1 MDNKTIVVKIGSR
14 VLTQEDGQLNK
25 TAARVLIED
34 IAKLKSEKGI
44 KVVIVTSG
52 AVSIGR
58 STLNS
63 DFAIDEGASKKY
75 GKATIREQILASIG
89 QPKLMAFYDAEFS
102 KYGFFC
108 SQILATRT
116 DFADRDRYMSMKTVT
131 SNLLRLGIVPIFNE
145 NDVLSPEELDFS
157 DNDQLASMIT
167 AMLVADSLI
176 LLTNVDGVLDKSPN
190 NFDAK
195 VIPVI
200 SEVDNYIKN
209 VDSSARSG
217 KGGMESKLMTADL
230 VTSLGISAYIAN
242 GLEKNVLLKLIKE
255 DTAVGTFFP
264 SRRAKKVGAVRGW
277 LATAAVSEGKVI
289 VSTFIA
295 DILRKKQTASIL
307 FTGIEKIE
315 GNFSEKDVVEVCD
328 DDGVVLGKGMCKHSA
343 ETLAELIEEYK
354 KKSDVEKAK
363 TKAADIVAIHY
374 DYFVFSL

>member
-1 MDNKTIVVKIGSR
+1 MDNKTIVAKIGSR

-25 TAARVLIED
+25 EAARALIED
-34 IAKLKSEKGI
+34 IARLKKEKGI

-52 AVSIGR
+52 AVNLGR
-58 STLNS
+58 SALGS
-63 DFAIDEGASKKY
+63 DFGIDEGASKKY
-75 GKATIREQILASIG
+75 GQATIREQILASVG
-89 QPKLMAFYDAEFS
+89 QPKLMTFYDEEF
-102 KYGFFC
+102 KKHGFTC
-108 SQILATRT
+108 AQIVATRA
-116 DFADRDRYMSMKTVT
+116 DFADRDRYMSLKTVT

-157 DNDQLASMIT
+157 DNDQLASMVA
-167 AMLVADSLI
+167 AMLVADSLM
-176 LLTNVDGVLDKSPN
+176 LLTNVGGVLDKSPN
-190 NFDAK
+190 DPAAK

-200 SEVDNYIKN
+200 NEANQYIKN
-209 VDSSARSG
+209 VDTSARSG

-230 VTSLGISAYIAN
+230 VTSLGISVHIAN
-242 GLEKNVLLKLIKE
+242 GLEKNVLLKLTRE
-255 DTAVGTFFP
+255 DVSTGTFFP
-264 SRRAKKVGAVRGW
+264 PRRTKKVGATRGW
-277 LATAAVSEGKVI
+277 LATAAMSEGKII

-343 ETLAELIEEYK
+343 EKLAELMEEYK

-374 DYFVFSL
+374 DYFMFL